1 MIEKFKKFHGHI
13 KNFVVNVLFQK
24 FLVPAAL
31 IFIYFFVL
39 GPTSIV
45 ARIFF
50 RKALK
55 HSVKTLDSSWSKA
68 EGYNPS
74 LEDSLK
80 QS

>member
-1 MIEKFKKFHGHI
+1 MIEKIKKFHGHV

-31 IFIYFFVL
+31 IFIYFFVV
-39 GPTSIV
+39 GPTSIF
-45 ARIFF
+45 ARLFF
-50 RKALK
+50 RKALN
-55 HSVKTLDSSWSKA
+55 HSVKTLDSSWGQA